1 MFPIRITTFY
11 NSFKHINTWDF
22 HWPFSLLCLAK
33 FLLVKLTKFNASQIF
48 SGCSTAYSFFCY
60 FFRSSLGLKEMASQ
74 IVGVAQNWQGKKI
87 ASQAENCLILL
98 TRRTST
104 KKEN

>member
-1 MFPIRITTFY
+1 
-11 NSFKHINTWDF
+11 
-22 HWPFSLLCLAK
+22 
-33 FLLVKLTKFNASQIF
+33 
-48 SGCSTAYSFFCY
+48 
-60 FFRSSLGLKEMASQ
+60 MASQ